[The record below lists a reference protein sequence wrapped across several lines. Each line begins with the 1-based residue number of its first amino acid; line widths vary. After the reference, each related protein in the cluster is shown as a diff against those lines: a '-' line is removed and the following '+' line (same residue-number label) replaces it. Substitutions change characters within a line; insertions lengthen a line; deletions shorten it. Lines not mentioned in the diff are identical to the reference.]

1 VSEVAGRARSA
12 VRARAAAAAPALARQ
27 PEYEGLV
34 TRAIAFAI
42 DAAVISAVAVGVGAA
57 AGLSLSVLS
66 VPSGVE
72 TAVFAVAGAAC
83 LLWSTA
89 YFVTFWC
96 ATGQTPGD
104 RLLGIR
110 VCVAEDGSTLRPARA
125 LLRLVA
131 LTLAAIPLFAGF
143 LPILVDDRRRGVHD
157 MIAGTVVVGSPREVD
172 DLADR
177 AAATTDGLGPRDD
190 LSPRP

>member
-1 VSEVAGRARSA
+1 MSEAAGR
-12 VRARAAAAAPALARQ
+12 VRPAARAHPPQAAPPPPRG

-42 DAAVISAVAVGVGAA
+42 DAAIISGVAVVVGAA
-57 AGLSLSVLS
+57 VGISLSVLS
-66 VPSGVE
+66 VPSEVE
-72 TAVFAVAGAAC
+72 TAAFAFAGGAC

-96 ATGQTPGD
+96 TTGQTPGD
-104 RLLGIR
+104 RVLGIR
-110 VCVAEDGSTLRPARA
+110 VCVADDGAALRPARA

-131 LTLAAIPLFAGF
+131 LTLAAVPLFAGF

-157 MIAGTVVVGSPREVD
+157 MIAGTVVVGSID
-172 DLADR
+172 AADE
-177 AAATTDGLGPRDD
+177 APVVPSA
-190 LSPRP
+190 

>member
-1 VSEVAGRARSA
+1 VTGVAGRPGR
-12 VRARAAAAAPALARQ
+12 VRPAGAGARAHGAPAPAIPRE

-34 TRAIAFAI
+34 TRAIAFTV
-42 DAAVISAVAVGVGAA
+42 DAAIISGVAVVVGAA
-57 AGLSLSVLS
+57 VGISLSVLS

-72 TAVFAVAGAAC
+72 NAVFAVAGGVC

-96 ATGQTPGD
+96 TTGQTPGD

-110 VCVAEDGSTLRPARA
+110 VCRAEDGAALRPARA

-157 MIAGTVVVGSPREVD
+157 MIAGTVVVGSPK
-172 DLADR
+172 APK
-177 AAATTDGLGPRDD
+177 DG
-190 LSPRP
+190 